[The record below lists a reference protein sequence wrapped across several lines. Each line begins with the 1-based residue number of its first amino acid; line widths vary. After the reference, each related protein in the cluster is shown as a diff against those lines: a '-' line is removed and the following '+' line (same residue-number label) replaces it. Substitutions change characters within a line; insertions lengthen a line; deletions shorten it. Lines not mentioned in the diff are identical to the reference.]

1 MLSTTERTVV
11 RRGKHKARTDHSDL
25 YDLLDEGLICHMGVV
40 VDGTPRVIPTSY
52 ARLGET
58 LYLHGS
64 TGARSLRETD
74 EVCVT
79 VTLLDGLVLARSAMH
94 HSVNHRSAM
103 IFGSPRVVSDP
114 GERDRALEAVIEQA
128 VPGRADMIRE
138 PNAKE
143 LAATRVL
150 ALPLSEA
157 SVKVRTGPPN
167 DDEEDH
173 DLPVWGGVVPIRQV
187 YGKPEPAPNLRPGV
201 SVPEHVTALVREG

>member
-1 MLSTTERTVV
+1 MLSTTERTVI
-11 RRGKHKARTDHSDL
+11 RRGKNKARTDHSDL
-25 YDLLDEGLICHMGVV
+25 YDLLDQGLICHLGVV

-52 ARLGET
+52 TRLGDT

-64 TGARSLRETD
+64 TGARSLRETG

-79 VTLLDGLVLARSAMH
+79 VTLLDGLVLSRSAMH

-103 IFGSPRVVSDP
+103 IFGTPREVLDP
-114 GERDRALEAVIEQA
+114 EERDRALWAVIEQA
-128 VPGRADMIRE
+128 VPGRADMVRE

-150 ALPLSEA
+150 ALSLAEA

-167 DDEEDH
+167 DEEEDY
-173 DLPVWGGVVPIRQV
+173 DLPVWAGVLPIRQI
-187 YGKPEPAPNLRPGV
+187 YGEPETDPRLRPGV
-201 SVPEHVTALVREG
+201 TVPEHVTALVRED